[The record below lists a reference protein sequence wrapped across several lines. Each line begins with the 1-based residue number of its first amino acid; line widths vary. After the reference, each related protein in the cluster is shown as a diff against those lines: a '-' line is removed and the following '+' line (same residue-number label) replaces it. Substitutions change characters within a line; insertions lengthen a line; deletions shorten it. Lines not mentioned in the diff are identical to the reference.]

1 MARADHKTNIVP
13 SVLDRL
19 IDDAPNESQEPVTGR
34 FQSIREMERVVARD
48 LEALLNSRREALEEL
63 PSEFAE
69 VNRSLL
75 TYGLPDLSSFSL
87 LSENDRNRVRRVIEQ
102 TIAAAEPRLGRVNV
116 KLEPPRDHDRGLRFR
131 IDAQLQ
137 IDPAPEPVSFDGQ
150 LQLQTQQ
157 YIVRGQD

>member
-1 MARADHKTNIVP
+1 MARADQRTNIVP
-13 SVLDRL
+13 SILDRL
-19 IDDAPNESQEPVTGR
+19 IDDAPNESREPVTSR

-48 LEALLNSRREALEEL
+48 LEALLNARRETLEEL
-63 PSEFAE
+63 PSEFEE

-102 TIAAAEPRLGRVNV
+102 TIAAAEPRLGRVSV

-131 IDAQLQ
+131 IDAHLQ
-137 IDPAPEPVSFDGQ
+137 VDPAPEPVSFDGQ

-157 YIVRGQD
+157 YFVRGQD

>member
-19 IDDAPNESQEPVTGR
+19 IDDAPNASQEPVTGR

-63 PSEFAE
+63 PSEFTE

-116 KLEPPRDHDRGLRFR
+116 KLESPRDHDRGLRFR